1 MDLGRDDTP
10 PLSAKSRSVQQRNH
24 FKRKADT
31 NLEELFLTQNDKS
44 ETPGKDRFSSL
55 NEVHQGQEDLPDETS
70 NNEGLFQLMFSNK
83 PTRTSGFYRIHPTTA
98 RRMYESDR
106 ITNYK
111 KFDEYHPSSDKTTRK
126 ESDDRKDFDLGI
138 ERYLLLLCFL
148 FIILGYSVQFY
159 FVLLQRIWSLSNKRD
174 EKANKETIVIP
185 WSLCVFYQ

>member
-1 MDLGRDDTP
+1 MDLRRDETP

-31 NLEELFLTQNDKS
+31 NLEELFLPRNEKS
-44 ETPGKDRFSSL
+44 EAGKDRFNGL
-55 NEVHQGQEDLPDETS
+55 NEVDDQEHLSDDT

-106 ITNYK
+106 IMNYK
-111 KFDEYHPSSDKTTRK
+111 KFDEYHPSDATTRK

-159 FVLLQRIWSLSNKRD
+159 FVLLQRI
-174 EKANKETIVIP
+174 
-185 WSLCVFYQ
+185 